1 MFVDLHSHL
10 LPNVDD
16 GSQSYRASLRM
27 ARQAVDNGI
36 EVALMTP
43 HHMNGQYVNH
53 KQDVIQL
60 TEEFQKHLD
69 NENIPLSVFP
79 SQEVRIT
86 GGLLQKLDDD
96 DILFADESNQYLLL
110 EFPDDDIPTYSRDII
125 FNIMQRGITVQIAHP
140 ERNIKIMNNPSILF
154 DLIEAGALA
163 QLTAGSYVGNFGKKV
178 ESFSEEIL
186 NHNLAHIFVSDA
198 HDLPNR
204 SFEMAE
210 AMIKVEK
217 KLGRDYQQLLERNA
231 ASIIDGNSITI
242 LKPEPIIKRKFFSKF

>member
-10 LPNVDD
+10 LPNIDD
-16 GSQSYRASLRM
+16 GSQSYRASLRL
-27 ARQAVDNGI
+27 ARQAVNNGI

-53 KQDVIQL
+53 KRDVIRL
-60 TEEFQKHLD
+60 TEEFQKRLD

-86 GGLLQKLDDD
+86 GGLLQQLDDD
-96 DILFADESNQYLLL
+96 DILFSDESNQYLLL

-125 FNIMQRGITVQIAHP
+125 FKIMQRGITVQIAHP
-140 ERNIKIMNNPSILF
+140 ERNTKIMKNPSILF
-154 DLIEAGALA
+154 DLIESGALA

-178 ESFSEEIL
+178 ERFSEEIL
-186 NHNLAHIFVSDA
+186 NHNLAHTFVSDT

-204 SFEMAE
+204 SFEISE
-210 AMIKVEK
+210 AMKKVEK
-217 KLGRDYQQLLERNA
+217 KLGRDYQQLLENNA
-231 ASIIDGNSITI
+231 ESIIDGQSITR
-242 LKPEPIIKRKFFSKF
+242 LQPEPIVKRKFFSKF